1 MTSNE
6 DKSNKFKAK
15 KFKAKKFDPIKIPIK
30 SISQE
35 EAEANYVKSLN
46 AAKKRNKAIKKF
58 FSPLTNFFSP
68 ITTPI
73 SNMFSNKIK
82 FVTDEIVEMPELSRI
97 PMYEKKD
104 FTSKI
109 GYALS
114 LGLKE
119 KEIFFFGIMQWVFVI
134 LGYILWLQMLSWIP
148 QPVWD
153 SIQQCLDGPGDK
165 DGCTAPADIPLMLWG
180 ILCILIVSFPIGI
193 FSAAMGTTHF
203 LHKQN
208 KESTV
213 IKCLQASLSNAWT
226 SWSFHFIDGLIT
238 VRQIIR
244 RLPEDNKYEPAAIKA
259 ARRAREEALYYAW
272 KIGTAGVLPSLVVGN
287 NLLAS
292 GKNSIK
298 FVKARF
304 LEIVKLRA
312 AYSTICWIV
321 GILAYIGAVI
331 MMVFMGDMIFA
342 DSGGYA
348 IVKIYQYMVF
358 PIAMATVIVM
368 IFLRPIYILTL
379 CDLYSEY
386 LESIGEEPELPND
399 PSIIKKAMIAF
410 CLVCILTIFIILF
423 RDIIGLSDILSTP
436 IKF

>member
-1 MTSNE
+1 MTSDK
-6 DKSNKFKAK
+6 DKSKEFKSERFKAK
-15 KFKAKKFDPIKIPIK
+15 KFEPRKIQIK
-30 SISQE
+30 SMSQRE
-35 EAEANYVKSLN
+35 MEDNYRKSL
-46 AAKKRNKAIKKF
+46 ASAKERNKAIKQF
-58 FSPLTNFFSP
+58 FLPLTNFLAPVTRPF
-68 ITTPI
+68 

-97 PMYEKKD
+97 PIFSKKD

-134 LGYILWLQMLSWIP
+134 LGYVLWLQMLSWIP

-153 SIQQCLDGPGDK
+153 SIQQCLDGPGDT
-165 DGCTAPADIPLMLWG
+165 DGCTVAADIPLMLWG
-180 ILCILIVSFPIGI
+180 ILCILLVSFPIGI

-208 KESTV
+208 EESTV
-213 IKCLQASLSNAWT
+213 IKCMQASLSNAWT

-244 RLPEDNKYEPAAIKA
+244 RLPQDNKYEPEAIKA
-259 ARRAREEALYYAW
+259 IRRAREEALYYAW
-272 KIGTAGVLPSLVVGN
+272 KVGTAGVLPSLVVGN
-287 NLLAS
+287 NLFNS
-292 GKNSIK
+292 GKNSIR

-321 GILAYIGAVI
+321 GIIAYIGACVT
-331 MMVFMGDMIFA
+331 MWFMGDMAFA
-342 DSGGYA
+342 DTGGLA

-358 PIAMATVIVM
+358 PIAIATMIVM

-386 LESIGEEPELPND
+386 LDSIGEEPKLPED
-399 PSIIKKAMIAF
+399 PSTAKKAVIVF
-410 CLVCILTIFIILF
+410 GIICVLTICIILF
-423 RDIIGLSDILSTP
+423 RDSIGLSDILSTP